1 MSLSARLL
9 AITVL
14 LVILAATAVAG
25 IGQWRGG
32 QLADRLAE
40 EALRS
45 SQSVQS
51 YFQDR
56 RARELELISQLLASE
71 RPFVAY
77 IAQALALGANGGEI
91 DAASI
96 LDLLAQRRNQLGFD
110 LALVISPA
118 ATVVAD
124 SRTPLS
130 TQRDLSGLPSVAQ
143 ALSEVAPSRGVW
155 IDDGIAYQVAVVP
168 LLMGPNLE
176 ALLLTGLAI
185 DNELA
190 RDIGRV
196 SGTEVLLVQDPG
208 KAQTVLASSLDLSQ
222 ARALL
227 APLAAAALDARSSAA
242 DRASLSLALDQSTWK
257 ASASP
262 LAGAP
267 EGTWQVALVPPR
279 QRNDLFSAIR
289 GMLGWGALAAA
300 LVILLVPLAISLSVL
315 RPVAMLADGAE
326 RAGRGD
332 LPQPI
337 RVSGS
342 GDLQRLGRSINRV
355 IGDLREMRDMESYI
369 AELWQKRSG
378 LEPRSA
384 APPSAGELAPGTLF
398 AKRYEIRRTV
408 AEGGMGR
415 VYLALDRELGE
426 EVALK
431 TLRPEWLENPA
442 TIEQLKTEIRTA
454 RRITHPNVVR
464 TYDFGQEGDVPF
476 LSMEFVHGLT
486 LRDALRRSGRMRP
499 FAAMRVARQLCAGL
513 GAAHRA
519 GVLHRD
525 IKPSNVMLEV
535 SGTAKLMDFGVSRAI
550 GTRIDPEHPER
561 QFAGTPH
568 YLSPEQAQGREA
580 REASDIYSFGI
591 LLTELFTGAV
601 PIDGD
606 NTLDICM
613 GHLERPPLR
622 PAALWAEI
630 PPALEALILRCLE
643 KDPARRYPNT
653 DALRDDLERLRA

>member
-1 MSLSARLL
+1 MRLL
-9 AITVL
+9 LITLALVL
-14 LVILAATAVAG
+14 LAAAAVAG

-32 QLADRLAE
+32 QLADRLADDS
-40 EALRS
+40 LRGG
-45 SQSVQS
+45 QAVQT
-51 YFQDR
+51 YFQER

-77 IAQALALGANGGEI
+77 IAQALALGANGGEV
-91 DAASI
+91 DVASI
-96 LDLLAQRRNQLGFD
+96 LDLIAQRRNQLGFD
-110 LALVISPA
+110 VALVISPA
-118 ATVVAD
+118 GRIVAD
-124 SRTPLS
+124 SRSPLS
-130 TQRDLSGLPSVAQ
+130 APRDLSGLLPVAE
-143 ALSEVAPSRGVW
+143 AVREVAPARGVW
-155 IDDGIAYQVAVVP
+155 IDGEGAYQVAVVP
-168 LLMGPNLE
+168 LLMGPNME
-176 ALLLTGLAI
+176 ALLLAGLTI

-190 RDIGRV
+190 RDISRV
-196 SGTEVLLVQDPG
+196 SGTEVMIIQQQASEHRILAASADLAQARSLLGP
-208 KAQTVLASSLDLSQ
+208 LASQVLDS
-222 ARALL
+222 
-227 APLAAAALDARSSAA
+227 PGAAAQPAVFTLQIEDDAVWRASAA
-242 DRASLSLALDQSTWK
+242 
-257 ASASP
+257 P

-267 EGTWQVALVPPR
+267 EGVWQVALVPPR
-279 QRNDLFSAIR
+279 QRTDLFSALT
-289 GMLGWGALAAA
+289 GMMGGGAIAAA
-300 LVILLVPLAISLSVL
+300 LVILLMPLAISRSVL
-315 RPVAMLADGAE
+315 RPVSVLADGAE

-342 GDLQRLGRSINRV
+342 GDLQRLGRSFNRV
-355 IGDLREMRDMESYI
+355 ISDLREMRDMESYV
-369 AELWQKRSG
+369 AELWQKRSAI
-378 LEPRSA
+378 ENT
-384 APPSAGELAPGTLF
+384 APAGPDPGELLPGSLF
-398 AKRYEIRRTV
+398 ARRYEIRRKV

-431 TLRPEWLENPA
+431 TLRPEWLENP
-442 TIEQLKTEIRTA
+442 TTLEQLKTEIRTA

-464 TYDFGQEGDVPF
+464 TYDFGQEGDLPF
-476 LSMEFVHGLT
+476 LSMEFVHGVT
-486 LRDALRRSGRMRP
+486 LRDALRRTGRVRP
-499 FAAMRVARQLCAGL
+499 YAAMRVARQLCAGL

-535 SGTAKLMDFGVSRAI
+535 SGTAKLMDFGVSRGI
-550 GTRIDPEHPER
+550 GSPITPEGPER

-591 LLTELFTGAV
+591 LLSELFTGAL

-613 GHLERPPLR
+613 GHLEREPVR
-622 PAALWAEI
+622 PSAYWPEI